1 MVIIVTGAIGIG
13 KTTICQKVIKIAQ
26 SQGYSCG
33 GIITC
38 KTCNED
44 IIIED
49 VQTGKTKALAS
60 TSNIYQGPRTAKYF
74 FNPEGIDFGIQ
85 AIDRGTASD
94 ILLVDELGHLELS
107 GQGFAKVIEQVAAG
121 QVKNCIMVIRKELL
135 SAFLSQLG
143 ATISVFETT
152 IDNRNQLPRE
162 IGLVL
167 IRAVTANVG
176 SRGKREQLL

>member
-13 KTTICQKVIKIAQ
+13 KTTVCEKVIKIAQ

-33 GIITC
+33 GIITY
-38 KTCNED
+38 KTQNED

-49 VQTGKTKALAS
+49 VQTGEIKALAS
-60 TSNIYQGPRTAKYF
+60 ISNVYQGPRTAKYF

-94 ILLVDELGHLELS
+94 ILLVDELGPLELS
-107 GQGFAKVIEQVAAG
+107 GDGFAKVIEQVATG
-121 QVKNCIMVIRKELL
+121 KVKNCIMVIRKKLL
-135 SAFLSQLG
+135 SAFLPQLG
-143 ATISVFETT
+143 ATTSVFEAT
-152 IDNRNQLPRE
+152 INNRNQLPEE

-167 IRAVTANVG
+167 TREVTANAA

>member
-13 KTTICQKVIKIAQ
+13 KTTVCEKVIKLAR
-26 SQGYSCG
+26 SQGYSCRG
-33 GIITC
+33 VITY
-38 KTCNED
+38 KTRNKD

-60 TSNIYQGPRTAKYF
+60 ISDIYQGPRTAKYF

-121 QVKNCIMVIRKELL
+121 KVKNCIIVVRKGLL
-135 SAFLSQLG
+135 SAFLPQLG
-143 ATISVFETT
+143 ATASVFETT
-152 IDNRNQLPRE
+152 INNRNQLPRE

-167 IRAVTANVG
+167 TRAVAAEYEGT
-176 SRGKREQLL
+176 L